1 MNVPKSILVVIGAIF
16 ASFTSLAL
24 TETVNGITWT
34 YTVSNGQAEVGGG
47 TSSSPAI
54 PTSTSGAITIPST
67 LGGYPVTS
75 IGAFSFYNCSALTR
89 LVISDSVMSIGEG
102 AFYDCSG
109 LMCVTIPDSVTSI
122 GNFAFAGC
130 SELASLTMPENVAS
144 IGSNAF
150 IGTPFYDNLPDGLI
164 VFGRVLFAVKGACP
178 SVVTIP
184 DGVMRIACSAF
195 SDCSVLSSVTMPDSV
210 TSIGQRAFYNYRAL
224 TNVTIPNSVTSIEYS
239 AFAGCSGLTNVTIPG
254 SVTSIGPAAFSGCS
268 GLTGIDV
275 EKSNQNF
282 MSKNGLLLSK
292 DGTVLIQGVNGDVV
306 IPNTVTSIVASAFY
320 DYSALT
326 SVSIPDSVISVESSA
341 FSGCSGL
348 RNICVPQ
355 AACSSGLY
363 SIFPAA
369 YQSITNVTI
378 SGDVTIIGYS
388 VFSGC
393 SRLRS
398 VAIPDGVTSIGNR
411 AFYRCSGLESIAIPD
426 SVTQIGDEAFS
437 NCTNMRSV
445 TIGNGVLSI
454 GERAFDNCKALTGV
468 YISDVAAWCKISFSN
483 IYASDNPLC
492 YAHNLYVDGLLLKD
506 LTLPASVKKIGDI
519 AFYNCTN
526 LLSVAIP
533 NSVTNIGS
541 SAFYGCSG
549 LSSIAIPNSVTNI
562 GSSAFYG
569 CSGLTSIEMPDSVTS
584 IGPSAFYGCSGLTSI
599 EIPDSVTSIGWDAF
613 RGCTG
618 LENIAIPNSVT
629 SIGRDAFG
637 GCRKLRSVTI
647 PQYVCTNQLSSIL
660 SSSYQNLTNV
670 VVSDGVTCIGAKL
683 FYDCYNLKS
692 ITIPSSVTRIGNNA
706 FSGCDELTSVY
717 IDDISALCQMQISVG
732 GYPFANLY
740 ATNNLYVNGILQKNV
755 TIPNSVTNIGEYAF
769 YGCSG
774 LTSVTIPGSVT
785 RIGSSAFS
793 GCSGLR
799 SVTIPDSVTS
809 IGSAAFRRCGGLTSV
824 TISDRV
830 TSIKNQ
836 TFEDC
841 SDLTSIEIPASV
853 TSIGY
858 NAFKGCVAL
867 KSAMVPQCVCT
878 NGLSTVFPSSYQI
891 LTHVVIADDVT
902 SIGDGAF
909 SGCTGLVSVLI
920 SDSVTSVGASAFAGC
935 GELTSIA
942 LPDSVASIGEG
953 AFSGCSGLE
962 KITLPFVGS
971 CRGNSGNDD
980 ALLGYIFGTSSY
992 EGGTITK
999 QYYSSSSYSTFYV
1012 PSALRRVIITDE
1024 SSFGYGAFSYCNS
1037 LTNITFGSS
1046 VASIGSAAFRSCDGL
1061 TSVTIPS
1068 SVVNIGNEAF
1078 DGCTKLAEV
1087 HVDDVASWCEI
1098 NFGNYY
1104 SNPLVYANKFYMND
1118 RLVTNLEIPSSVT
1131 SVEAYA
1137 FCECSG
1143 LTSVTI
1149 RSSVTNIGSH
1159 AFAGCV
1165 GLTSAT
1171 LPDSVVSI
1179 GDGAFNGCSGLESM
1193 LIGDSVMNIGA
1204 SAFEGCSRLVC
1215 VTIPNSVRNIGAG
1228 AFSGCSGLSE
1238 ISMPFVGSGRGNTGA
1253 DALLGY
1259 IFGTSSYEGGT
1270 ITKQYYSSSSY
1281 STFYIPSTLRRV
1293 IITDESSFGYGAFSY
1308 CSGLTNITFGSS
1320 VTRIGAAAFRGC
1332 SSLTGMSIP
1341 KSVVS
1346 IGNQAFDGCSKL
1358 TNVHVDDV
1366 AAWCS
1371 IRFGNYYSNPLV
1383 YANKFYVDD
1392 VLVSELVIPD
1402 SVESIGDFAFCK
1414 CSGLLSVTI
1423 PGSVTHIGSYTF
1435 RNCTGLT
1442 QMNIPDS
1449 VKSIGGYAFYN
1460 CTKLKFVKL
1469 GNSITSIGE
1478 HAFENC
1484 SKLASVTIPDSVTSI
1499 GGSAFSGCSGLT
1511 SAIIG
1516 NGVTSIGSSVFYNCS
1531 SLTSVIFDGD
1541 APSVGSSAFSGVATN
1556 CRVYVRRA
1564 SSGWGVE
1571 ILGTWQGVSIDYVQ
1585 RNVTFDANGGD
1596 CAVASVSIVDGSEIG
1611 QLPTPTQWGYTFKG
1625 WWTSQDD
1632 GEKVTE
1638 ETIIEEDQTLYA
1650 RWERHSV
1657 AKPVT
1662 VPADGSVFYGDSCEV
1677 MITCATDGA
1686 VIYYSTNGVLP
1697 EIDEGHLYAAPFV
1710 IADTTVVKAVAV
1722 FEGVQSDCVT
1732 VAITKEVTTL
1742 NVVLDAPDSV
1752 AIASDSSVPWQPVV
1766 DDTAKVGGSSARSGA
1781 IGNRAETWLSAT
1793 VEGAGAMTFWC
1804 KTSCEHDEDNMF
1816 TWDRLMI
1823 YTNDVE
1829 IAEWRMDGETDW
1841 TERTLSFEGGVNT
1854 VKWVYYKDRT
1864 GADGEDCAWVDA
1876 VTWTP
1881 SEAAD
1886 PIPAVAVDADAATAN
1901 AAVDGAGFV
1910 DAAVKVTIGGSA
1922 TEYNAFK
1929 TWADGVKGVTGD
1941 ALAGEAAVVAN
1952 AHAAAAY
1959 LLGAERL
1966 FENEPTVEIGELA
1979 IVDGESAGTTAMTV
1993 AVTVKD
1999 GESAVAVDAA
2009 KVAAMFEATGDLGDW
2024 TGAAKLTPMVT
2035 NSGTDASGKM
2045 TFVVIPGDGTATK
2058 AFFRI
2063 RK

>member
-34 YTVSNGQAEVGGG
+34 YTASNGQAEVGGG

-109 LMCVTIPDSVTSI
+109 LMCVTIP
-122 GNFAFAGC
+122 
-130 SELASLTMPENVAS
+130 
-144 IGSNAF
+144 
-150 IGTPFYDNLPDGLI
+150 
-164 VFGRVLFAVKGACP
+164 
-178 SVVTIP
+178 
-184 DGVMRIACSAF
+184 
-195 SDCSVLSSVTMPDSV
+195 
-210 TSIGQRAFYNYRAL
+210 
-224 TNVTIPNSVTSIEYS
+224 
-239 AFAGCSGLTNVTIPG
+239 
-254 SVTSIGPAAFSGCS
+254 
-268 GLTGIDV
+268 
-275 EKSNQNF
+275 
-282 MSKNGLLLSK
+282 
-292 DGTVLIQGVNGDVV
+292 
-306 IPNTVTSIVASAFY
+306 
-320 DYSALT
+320 
-326 SVSIPDSVISVESSA
+326 ES
-341 FSGCSGL
+341 
-348 RNICVPQ
+348 
-355 AACSSGLY
+355 
-363 SIFPAA
+363 
-369 YQSITNVTI
+369 
-378 SGDVTIIGYS
+378 
-388 VFSGC
+388 
-393 SRLRS
+393 
-398 VAIPDGVTSIGNR
+398 VTSIGNR

-468 YISDVAAWCKISFSN
+468 YISDIAAWCKISFSN

-492 YAHNLYVDGLLLKD
+492 YAHNLYVDGLLLRD
-506 LTLPASVKKIGDI
+506 LTIPATVNRIGYK
-519 AFYNCTN
+519 AFYSCTN
-526 LLSVAIP
+526 LLSVTMSDSVTNIGHFAFCGCSGLMSVTMSDSVASIGNYAFEDCSGLSCITLPELVTYIGIGVFSGCSGLTNVSIP
-533 NSVTNIGS
+533 NSVTNIGD
-541 SAFYGCSG
+541 
-549 LSSIAIPNSVTNI
+549 
-562 GSSAFYG
+562 SAFYG
-569 CSGLTSIEMPDSVTS
+569 CSGLT
-584 IGPSAFYGCSGLTSI
+584 
-599 EIPDSVTSIGWDAF
+599 
-613 RGCTG
+613 
-618 LENIAIPNSVT
+618 NIAMPSSVIR
-629 SIGRDAFG
+629 IGRNAFS
-637 GCRKLRSVTI
+637 GCRNLKSVTI
-647 PQYVCTNQLSSIL
+647 PQYVCTNQLSSIF

-670 VVSDGVTCIGAKL
+670 VVSNGVTDIGPRQ
-683 FYDCYNLKS
+683 FSDCNSLTS
-692 ITIPSSVTRIGNNA
+692 IKIPNSVTRIGANA
-706 FSGCDELTSVY
+706 FSGCDKLTNVY
-717 IDDISALCQMQISVG
+717 IDDVSSWCQISFGDYLFCHGNHDV
-732 GYPFANLY
+732 
-740 ATNNLYVNGILQKNV
+740 TNNLYVNGILQNSV
-755 TIPNSVTNIGEYAF
+755 MIPNSVKNIGKNVFYGCNGLTSVTIGNAVTNIGSSAF
-769 YGCSG
+769 MKCSGLISVIMPDSVTSIGSSAFSGCNKLADVVIPVSVTSIRNQTFENCIGLTNIVIPASVASVGYNAFNGCVALKSAVIPQCVCTNGLAAVFPSSYQTLTSVVIADDVTSVGAGAFCGCAELKSVLIGPSVTSIGASAFVGCGNLTSITLPDSVVNIGREAFLGCTGLVSVLIGNAVKSLGASAFSDCSGLTSVAIPDSVTSIGASAFSGCSGLRDIFVPQAVCTSGLPDIFSSVYHSITNVTISIAVTNIAEKAFSGCSG
-774 LTSVTIPGSVT
+774 LTSVTIPDSVT
-785 RIGSSAFS
+785 DIGDRAFS
-793 GCSGLR
+793 DCAGLTC
-799 SVTIPDSVTS
+799 VTIGENVTS
-809 IGSAAFRRCGGLTSV
+809 IGVSAFACCG
-824 TISDRV
+824 
-830 TSIKNQ
+830 
-836 TFEDC
+836 E
-841 SDLTSIEIPASV
+841 LTSITLPDSV
-853 TSIGY
+853 E
-858 NAFKGCVAL
+858 
-867 KSAMVPQCVCT
+867 
-878 NGLSTVFPSSYQI
+878 
-891 LTHVVIADDVT
+891 

-909 SGCTGLVSVLI
+909 SGCDSLVSVLI
-920 SDSVTSVGASAFAGC
+920 GDSVTSIGASAFA
-935 GELTSIA
+935 
-942 LPDSVASIGEG
+942 D
-953 AFSGCSGLE
+953 
-962 KITLPFVGS
+962 
-971 CRGNSGNDD
+971 
-980 ALLGYIFGTSSY
+980 
-992 EGGTITK
+992 
-999 QYYSSSSYSTFYV
+999 
-1012 PSALRRVIITDE
+1012 
-1024 SSFGYGAFSYCNS
+1024 
-1037 LTNITFGSS
+1037 
-1046 VASIGSAAFRSCDGL
+1046 CDGL
-1061 TSVTIPS
+1061 TNVT
-1068 SVVNIGNEAF
+1068 
-1078 DGCTKLAEV
+1078 
-1087 HVDDVASWCEI
+1087 
-1098 NFGNYY
+1098 
-1104 SNPLVYANKFYMND
+1104 M
-1118 RLVTNLEIPSSVT
+1118 
-1131 SVEAYA
+1131 
-1137 FCECSG
+1137 
-1143 LTSVTI
+1143 
-1149 RSSVTNIGSH
+1149 
-1159 AFAGCV
+1159 
-1165 GLTSAT
+1165 
-1171 LPDSVVSI
+1171 
-1179 GDGAFNGCSGLESM
+1179 
-1193 LIGDSVMNIGA
+1193 
-1204 SAFEGCSRLVC
+1204 
-1215 VTIPNSVRNIGAG
+1215 PNSVRNIGAG
-1228 AFSGCSGLSE
+1228 AFSGCSGLCE
-1238 ISMPFVGSGRGNTGA
+1238 ISIPFVGSSRGNTGDA
-1253 DALLGY
+1253 DALFGY
-1259 IFGTSSYEGGT
+1259 IFGTSSYEGGSS
-1270 ITKQYYSSSSY
+1270 TKQYYSSSSY

-1332 SSLTGMSIP
+1332 SSLTDMSIP

-1449 VKSIGGYAFYN
+1449 VKSIGSYAFYN

-1469 GNSITSIGE
+1469 GNSITSIGG

-1499 GGSAFSGCSGLT
+1499 GGSAFLGCSGLT

-1541 APSVGSSAFSGVATN
+1541 APTVGSSAFSGVATT
-1556 CRVYVRRA
+1556 CRVYVRRS

-1571 ILGTWQGVSIDYVQ
+1571 IPGTWQGVSIDYVQ

-1710 IADTTVVKAVAV
+1710 IADTTVIKAVAV

-1732 VAITKEVTTL
+1732 VAITKEVATL

-1752 AIASDSSVPWQPVV
+1752 TIASDSSVPWQPVV
-1766 DDTAKVGGSSARSGA
+1766 DEAAKIGGSSARSGA
-1781 IGNRAETWLSAT
+1781 IGDRASTWLSAT
-1793 VEGAGAMTFWC
+1793 VEGAGTMTFWC

-1829 IAEWRMDGETDW
+1829 IAEWHMDGETDW
-1841 TERTLSFEGGVNT
+1841 TERALSFDGGTNT

-1886 PIPAVAVDADAATAN
+1886 PIPAVAVDADAATVN
-1901 AAVDGAGFV
+1901 AAVDGVGFV
-1910 DAAVKVTIGGSA
+1910 DAAVKVAIGGSA

-1929 TWADGVKGVTGD
+1929 TWAAGVKGVTGD
-1941 ALAGEAAVVAN
+1941 ALAGEVAVVAN

-1966 FENEPTVEIGELA
+1966 FENEPTIEIGGLA
-1979 IVDGESAGTTAMTV
+1979 IAEGESAGTTAMTV

-1999 GESAVAVDAA
+1999 GERAVAVTAA

-2024 TGAAKLTPMVT
+2024 NGAAKLTPTVT
-2035 NSGTDASGKM
+2035 TSGTDASGKM
-2045 TFVVIPGDGTATK
+2045 TFVVTPGDGTAAK
-2058 AFFRI
+2058 AFLRI
-2063 RK
+2063 RQ